1 MLFATTMISPHTLK
15 LAVVALFCSL
25 LLSCKKD
32 PPPSSGPTNYFLPP
46 EVTQYFPAQ
55 AGDTLVYRDSISGE
69 YNYFVCIRGGIS
81 KTNVT
86 YDGRL
91 MFTEE
96 SLLHSF
102 TSTHIQHRGLWRYTS
117 SWALYQDGRQ
127 EIFIYEGSDPMLRFP
142 VRLGDSLHAGEGL
155 VGYSILRAFYPS
167 YTLDN
172 KTFFD
177 VYKIHRYAVTQ
188 RLHSEFCDYYLAK
201 GKGIV
206 AVREYK
212 TNRLWVL
219 Q

>member
-1 MLFATTMISPHTLK
+1 MIITKSIKIAT
-15 LAVVALFCSL
+15 VALMISL
-25 LLSCKKD
+25 LLACKKD
-32 PPPSSGPTNYFLPP
+32 PPPVSGPTNYYLPP

-69 YNYFVCIRGGIS
+69 YDYFICIRGGVN

-86 YDGRL
+86 YNGSL

-102 TSTHIQHRGLWRYTS
+102 TSTQIQHRKLWRFTS

-127 EIFIYEGSDPMLRFP
+127 EVFVYEGSDPLMRFP

-155 VGYSILRAFYPS
+155 EGYSILRAFYPS
-167 YTLDN
+167 FTVDN

-177 VYKIHRYAVTQ
+177 VYHLFRYGVKARASGT
-188 RLHSEFCDYYLAK
+188 CDYYFAK

>member
-1 MLFATTMISPHTLK
+1 MIIAKYMKIATMALMI
-15 LAVVALFCSL
+15 SL
-25 LLSCKKD
+25 LLACKKD
-32 PPPSSGPTNYFLPP
+32 PPPVSGPTNYYLPP

-69 YNYFVCIRGGIS
+69 YDYFICIRGGVS

-86 YDGRL
+86 HNGSL

-102 TSTHIQHRGLWRYTS
+102 TSTHIQHRKLWSYTS
-117 SWALYQDGRQ
+117 NWALYQDGRQ
-127 EIFIYEGSDPMLRFP
+127 EVFVYEGSDPLMRFP
-142 VRLGDSLHAGEGL
+142 VRLGDSLRSGEGL
-155 VGYSILRAFYPS
+155 EGYSIVRAFYPAIQIGNRS
-167 YTLDN
+167 FN
-172 KTFFD
+172 D
-177 VYKIHRYAVTQ
+177 VIHLYRYVVKARASGT
-188 RLHSEFCDYYLAK
+188 CDYYFAQ

>member
-1 MLFATTMISPHTLK
+1 MIIAKSIKIAPLTLMI
-15 LAVVALFCSL
+15 SL
-25 LLSCKKD
+25 LLACKKD
-32 PPPSSGPTNYFLPP
+32 PPPVSGPTNYYLPP

-69 YNYFVCIRGGIS
+69 YDYFICIRGGVS

-86 YDGRL
+86 HNGSL

-102 TSTHIQHRGLWRYTS
+102 TSTHIQHRKLWSYTS
-117 SWALYQDGRQ
+117 NWALYQDGRQ
-127 EIFIYEGSDPMLRFP
+127 EVFVYEGSDPLMRFP
-142 VRLGDSLHAGEGL
+142 VRLGDSLHAGQGL
-155 VGYSILRAFYPS
+155 IGYSIISAFYPS
-167 YTLDN
+167 FTVDN
-172 KTFFD
+172 KTFVD
-177 VYKIHRYAVTQ
+177 VYKLHRYAATA
-188 RLHSEFCDYYLAK
+188 RLHSEYCDYYLAK

>member
-1 MLFATTMISPHTLK
+1 MQKQSMKIIYSFGKVLLI
-15 LAVVALFCSL
+15 CSL

-69 YNYFVCIRGGIS
+69 YDSLFCIRGGTVTT
-81 KTNVT
+81 KVT
-86 YDGRL
+86 YDGAL

-96 SLLHSF
+96 SILHSYRAK
-102 TSTHIQHRGLWRYTS
+102 HPNYPGLRRYTS

-127 EIFIYEGSDPMLRFP
+127 EIFMYEGSDPMLRFP

-155 VGYSILRAFYPS
+155 EGYSILRAFYPS
-167 YTLDN
+167 YTVDN

-177 VYKIHRYAVTQ
+177 VYHLFRFGVIARRSGA
-188 RLHSEFCDYYLAK
+188 CDYYLAK

>member
-32 PPPSSGPTNYFLPP
+32 PPPSSGPTNYYLPP

-69 YNYFVCIRGGIS
+69 YDSLFCIRGGTVTT
-81 KTNVT
+81 KVT
-86 YDGRL
+86 YDGAL

-96 SLLHSF
+96 SILHSYEAK
-102 TSTHIQHRGLWRYTS
+102 HPDYPGLRRYTS

-127 EIFIYEGSDPMLRFP
+127 EIFMYEGSDPMLRFP
-142 VRLGDSLHAGEGL
+142 VRLGDSLRRGEGL
-155 VGYSILRAFYPS
+155 EGYSILRAFHPVIQIGNQS
-167 YTLDN
+167 
-172 KTFFD
+172 FQE
-177 VYKIHRYAVTQ
+177 VYHLYRFGVKARASGT
-188 RLHSEFCDYYLAK
+188 CDYYLAK